1 MTTYLKN
8 QSGGLAESQ
17 HAGFD
22 IELHEVPGTE
32 PVPPLTTPPTEP
44 PAQDPGDP
52 VPPEIPVREPPDGQP
67 PIRMSECIGT
77 VMAM

>member
-1 MTTYLKN
+1 MTTNIENRPGASAAN
-8 QSGGLAESQ
+8 QLASL
-17 HAGFD
+17 D
-22 IELHEVPGTE
+22 IELHEVPGPE

-67 PIRMSECIGT
+67 PIRMSECMGT
-77 VMAM
+77 TMAM